1 MNIFNKM
8 VPWFIPTK
16 DDQRKWY
23 RQELNENPR
32 EVQRLTREF
41 SEVSR
46 EYAEKLGHLES
57 IIAEDYKTYELYLE
71 VKQLAQ
77 KSNFVWNRIE
87 AKQRKEND
95 LLKMM
100 NEL

>member
-16 DDQRKWY
+16 DDQRNWY
-23 RQELNENPR
+23 KQELSENPK

-41 SEVSR
+41 SETSR
-46 EYAEKLGHLES
+46 EYTEKLGMLES
-57 IIAEDYKTYELYLE
+57 RIAADYELYQLYLE

-77 KSNFVWNRIE
+77 KTNFVWNRIE
-87 AKQRKEND
+87 IKQRRELD
-95 LLKMM
+95 LIKQMR
-100 NEL
+100 EL